1 MAGIILVSTAYL
13 PPVTYFSLI
22 SAADEVLIER
32 EENYIKQTYR
42 NRCYILSANGPH
54 TLSVPIL
61 AGSFHKTAIKDIR
74 IDYSKRW
81 QQVHLRAMTAAYKS
95 SPYFEF
101 YFERVEQII
110 SSNHD
115 FLLDLNMELLSMAAK
130 TLRIDTPIRYTTHFE
145 PVTAKPNDFRYT
157 VTPKKKE
164 QEEYREYLQVFQHGK
179 GFVPGLSIAD
189 LIFNMGPDS
198 YQYL

>member
-1 MAGIILVSTAYL
+1 MAGRILVSTAYL
-13 PPVTYFSLI
+13 PPVTYFSLL

-54 TLSVPIL
+54 ILSVPVL
-61 AGSFHKTAIKDIR
+61 TGSSHKTTVKDIR

-81 QQVHLRAMTAAYKS
+81 QQVHLRAMTAAYNS

-101 YFERVEQII
+101 YFESFEQII
-110 SSNHD
+110 SAGHD
-115 FLLDLNMELLSMAAK
+115 FLLDLNMELISLAGK
-130 TLRIDTPIRYTTHFE
+130 TLRIDTPITYTTHFE
-145 PVTAKPNDFRYT
+145 PSTANPGDFRYT
-157 VTPKKKE
+157 VTPKKKDQRE
-164 QEEYREYLQVFQHGK
+164 FREYLQVFQHGN

>member
-1 MAGIILVSTAYL
+1 MAGKILVSTAYL
-13 PPVTYFSLI
+13 PPVTYFSLL
-22 SAADEVLIER
+22 SAANEVLIER

-54 TLSVPIL
+54 ILSVPVL
-61 AGSFHKTAIKDIR
+61 AGSFHKTAVKDIR

-81 QQVHLRAMTAAYKS
+81 QQVHLRAMTAAYNS

-101 YFERVEQII
+101 YFERFEQII
-110 SSNHD
+110 SASHV
-115 FLLDLNMELLSMAAK
+115 FLLDLNMELISMAGK
-130 TLRIDTPIRYTTHFE
+130 TLRIDTPVTYTTHFE
-145 PVTAKPNDFRYT
+145 PVTTISTDFRYT
-157 VTPKKKE
+157 FTPKKKE
-164 QEEYREYLQVFQHGK
+164 QGEYREYLQVFQHGK

-189 LIFNMGPDS
+189 LIFNVGPDS

>member
-1 MAGIILVSTAYL
+1 MAGKILVSTAYL
-13 PPVTYFSLI
+13 PPVTYFSLL

-42 NRCYILSANGPH
+42 NRCYILSASGPH
-54 TLSVPIL
+54 ILSVPVL
-61 AGSFHKTAIKDIR
+61 TGSFHKTAVKDIR

-81 QQVHLRAMTAAYKS
+81 QQIHLRAMTAAYNS
-95 SPYFEF
+95 SPYFEY
-101 YFERVEQII
+101 YFESFEQII
-110 SSNHD
+110 SASPD
-115 FLLDLNMELLSMAAK
+115 FLLDLNMELISVACK
-130 TLRIDTPIRYTTHFE
+130 SLRIDTPITYTTHFE
-145 PVTAKPNDFRYT
+145 PVTTRTADFRYT
-157 VTPKKKE
+157 FTPKKKE
-164 QEEYREYLQVFQHGK
+164 QGEFREYLQVFQHGK

>member
-1 MAGIILVSTAYL
+1 MAGNILVSTSYL
-13 PPVTYFSLI
+13 PPVIYFSLI
-22 SAADEVLIER
+22 SDAEEVLIEK

-54 TLSVPIL
+54 ILSIPVL
-61 AGSFHKTAIKDIR
+61 LGSFHKTAVKDIR

-81 QQVHLRAMTAAYKS
+81 QQVHLRAIIAAYKS

-101 YFERVEQII
+101 YFDRIEQII
-110 SSNHD
+110 SINHS
-115 FLLDLNMELLSMAAK
+115 FLLDLNMELILLIINILKINLQVS
-130 TLRIDTPIRYTTHFE
+130 YTTSFE
-145 PVTAKPNDFRYT
+145 PAAENPHDLRYAL
-157 VTPKKKE
+157 TPKKNIHYKN
-164 QEEYREYLQVFQHGK
+164 REYLQVFQSEN

-189 LIFNMGPDS
+189 LIFNIGPDS